1 MRKKRFDLAVL
12 LAAGGFYLV
21 NRLWL
26 SWAVGGPAGWFL
38 SCYANDIFAG
48 AAIVA
53 WTDLLLRWGRL
64 PPVRSWRQTAPLLL
78 ACGWGCGPKEQSDPG
93 KDVDMAALAQA
104 MKVAQ
109 PDGKDCL
116 NPGQSATR
124 GDAAVM
130 LLAFMQ
136 R

>member
-1 MRKKRFDLAVL
+1 MRKKWFDLAVL

-26 SWAVGGPAGWFL
+26 SRAVGGPAGWFL

-64 PPVRSWRQTAPLLL
+64 PPVRSWRQTALLL
-78 ACGWGCGPKEQSDPG
+78 LVCGLVWEVLAPVWKPGAVFDPWDFAAYQAGGILWQVGQACSSTSGTG
-93 KDVDMAALAQA
+93 L
-104 MKVAQ
+104 
-109 PDGKDCL
+109 
-116 NPGQSATR
+116 
-124 GDAAVM
+124 
-130 LLAFMQ
+130 
-136 R
+136 

>member
-26 SWAVGGPAGWFL
+26 SRAAGGPAGWFL

-64 PPVRSWRQTAPLLL
+64 PPVRSWQQTAPLLL
-78 ACGWGCGPKEQSDPG
+78 ACGLVWDVVVEPPSVLCRYYDPCRYSF
-93 KDVDMAALAQA
+93 
-104 MKVAQ
+104 Q
-109 PDGKDCL
+109 PID
-116 NPGQSATR
+116 TIHT
-124 GDAAVM
+124 
-130 LLAFMQ
+130 
-136 R
+136 